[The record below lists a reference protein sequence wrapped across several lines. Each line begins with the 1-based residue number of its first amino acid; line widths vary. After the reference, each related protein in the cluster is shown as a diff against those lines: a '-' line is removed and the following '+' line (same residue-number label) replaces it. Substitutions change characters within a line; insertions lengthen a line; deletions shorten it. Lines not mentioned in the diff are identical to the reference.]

1 MVVSMSYWRVPLV
14 DEMATV
20 AMRQEHKGRDPLR
33 DQLVYHER
41 DDAVDAR
48 ETDGER
54 PGVAIEGDVEDA
66 PVLEFFAAPWYS
78 SVRAPYFPAG
88 VPALPIYLTCKP
100 VMCRRVE
107 SHTKVTV
114 LGANANP
121 NHTIGYG
128 ETQFPQVLA
137 RVKNL

>member
-1 MVVSMSYWRVPLV
+1 MVVSIVTALV
-14 DEMATV
+14 DELATV

-33 DQLVYHER
+33 DQLVDRER
-41 DDAVDAR
+41 DDTAR

-54 PGVAIEGDVEDA
+54 PGVAIEGDFEDA
-66 PVLEFFAAPWYS
+66 PGPEIAAPWYLS
-78 SVRAPYFPAG
+78 HRVDSFRAG
-88 VPALPIYLTCKP
+88 DPALPIYLTSKP
-100 VMCRRVE
+100 PICIRVE